1 LIEFYPNWNVPKIS
15 VKMPNMKTNENPF
28 ISSLVACRQTD
39 TVKLK
44 SAFLQLLIVNAPKRI
59 NT

>member
-1 LIEFYPNWNVPKIS
+1 MYQKIS
-15 VKMPNMKTNENPF
+15 EKMPNMKTNENPF

-59 NT
+59 NTRYT

>member
-1 LIEFYPNWNVPKIS
+1 
-15 VKMPNMKTNENPF
+15 MQ
-28 ISSLVACRQTD
+28 AGRQAD

-44 SAFLQLLIVNAPKRI
+44 SAFLKLLIVNAPKRI

>member
-1 LIEFYPNWNVPKIS
+1 
-15 VKMPNMKTNENPF
+15 MPNTNLNENPF
-28 ISSLVACRQTD
+28 SGAQVVACRQAD

-44 SAFLQLLIVNAPKRI
+44 SSFLQFFIVNAPKRI